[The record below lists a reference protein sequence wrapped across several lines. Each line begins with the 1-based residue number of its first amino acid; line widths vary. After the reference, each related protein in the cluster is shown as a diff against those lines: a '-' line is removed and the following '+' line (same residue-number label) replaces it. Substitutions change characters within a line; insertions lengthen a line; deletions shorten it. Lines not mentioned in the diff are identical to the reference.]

1 VTEQEPEIDLLY
13 KLVGQFAEDSK
24 IRYGESHP
32 TTTSFEKFL
41 AAIAEALRRRV
52 GESAARS

>member
-1 VTEQEPEIDLLY
+1 MTEQEPEINLLY

-32 TTTSFEKFL
+32 TTTSFEEFL
-41 AAIAEALRRRV
+41 AAIAAALRRRV
-52 GESAARS
+52 GESVC